1 MLSSSAPLSSHLF
14 VILNSFC
21 MSQVVNSPTHIT
33 PNGRVSL
40 INLALISD
48 PTSFQYC
55 HVFPPIS
62 NSDHCIVSC
71 HFTHQLVSFCKCN
84 KRTVW
89 IYSKADFTRAS
100 ELITDTNWDAL
111 IGDCIDTSWT
121 NWKLKF
127 LDIMTKTILR
137 KTISVRQN
145 ITWLNGY
152 SEEDS

>member
-1 MLSSSAPLSSHLF
+1 M
-14 VILNSFC
+14 SFHP
-21 MSQVVNSPTHIT
+21 SVT
-33 PNGRVSL
+33 R
-40 INLALISD
+40 
-48 PTSFQYC
+48 
-55 HVFPPIS
+55 
-62 NSDHCIVSC
+62 SDHRVVSC

-84 KRTVW
+84 KCTVW

-127 LDIMTKTILR
+127 LDIMTKTIPR

-145 ITWLNGY
+145 IPWLNLAILKKIRKRKSLYTVRLGCLAVVVVGGDTRRFEIK
-152 SEEDS
+152 S